1 MKNLI
6 GIFIVLLMIAISC
19 SSSEKVVETPQLT
32 DYMDTVS
39 YSVGV
44 DIGKSFRLQEMDI
57 NPDVMARGLSD
68 AFSDKETA
76 LTDEETQ
83 STLIKFRQEFQ
94 EKQREIAQRKAQETA
109 IAEEAYLAES
119 ASKEGVVSLPSGLQ
133 YKVIT
138 PGDGPSPLTTDKVKV
153 HYKGS
158 LADGTIFDSSYD
170 RGQPTSFTVSG
181 VIKGWTEALLLMQV
195 GSKWELTIPSKLG
208 YGARGGGGK
217 IPPNSTL
224 LFEVELLAIE

>member
-19 SSSEKVVETPQLT
+19 TSSEKVVETPQLT

-208 YGARGGGGK
+208 YGTRGSGDR

>member
-19 SSSEKVVETPQLT
+19 TSSEKVVETPQLT

-133 YKVIT
+133 YKVII

-208 YGARGGGGK
+208 YGARGSGGK

-224 LFEVELLAIE
+224 LFEVELLGIE

>member
-1 MKNLI
+1 MKKLI
-6 GIFIVLLMIAISC
+6 GIFIALLMIAISC
-19 SSSEKVVETPQLT
+19 TSSEKAVETPQLT

-57 NPDVMARGLSD
+57 DPDVMARGLND

-76 LTDEETQ
+76 LTKEEVQ

-94 EKQREIAQRKAQETA
+94 QKQREIAQRKAQEA
-109 IAEEAYLAES
+109 AVAEETYLAEN
-119 ASKEGVVSLPSGLQ
+119 AKKEGVVSLPSGLQ

-138 PGDGPSPLTTDKVKV
+138 PGDGPSPLKTDKVKV
-153 HYKGS
+153 HYKGA
-158 LADGTIFDSSYD
+158 LIDGTVFDSSND
-170 RGQPTSFTVSG
+170 PGQPASFNVSG

-195 GSKWELTIPSKLG
+195 GSKWELTIPSILG
-208 YGARGGGGK
+208 YGTRGRGGK

-224 LFEVELLAIE
+224 LFELELLGIE

>member
-19 SSSEKVVETPQLT
+19 TSSEKLVETPQLT

-44 DIGKSFRLQEMDI
+44 DIGKSFRLQEMEI
-57 NPDVMARGLSD
+57 NPNVMARGLSD
-68 AFSDKETA
+68 AFSNKETA
-76 LTDEETQ
+76 ITDEEIQ
-83 STLIKFRQEFQ
+83 STLINFRQEFQ
-94 EKQREIAQRKAQETA
+94 QKQRELAQRKAQEA
-109 IAEEAYLAES
+109 AVAEEAYLAES

-208 YGARGGGGK
+208 YGARGSGGK

-224 LFEVELLAIE
+224 LFEVELLGIE

>member
-6 GIFIVLLMIAISC
+6 SIFIVLLMIAISC
-19 SSSEKVVETPQLT
+19 TSSEKLLETPQLT

-44 DIGKSFRLQEMDI
+44 DIGKSFRLQEMEI
-57 NPDVMARGLSD
+57 NPNVMARGLSD
-68 AFSDKETA
+68 AFSNKETA
-76 LTDEETQ
+76 ITDEEIQ
-83 STLIKFRQEFQ
+83 STLINFRQEFQ
-94 EKQREIAQRKAQETA
+94 QKQRELAQRKAQEA
-109 IAEEAYLAES
+109 AVAEEAYLAES

-208 YGARGGGGK
+208 YGARGSGGK

-224 LFEVELLAIE
+224 LFEVELLGIE

>member
-19 SSSEKVVETPQLT
+19 TSSEKVVETPQLT

-76 LTDEETQ
+76 LTDEEIQ
-83 STLIKFRQEFQ
+83 STLINFRQEFQ
-94 EKQREIAQRKAQETA
+94 QKQREIAQRKAQETA
-109 IAEEAYLAES
+109 VAEESYLAES

-208 YGARGGGGK
+208 YGTRGSGGK

-224 LFEVELLAIE
+224 LFEVELLGIE

>member
-1 MKNLI
+1 MKKLI
-6 GIFIVLLMIAISC
+6 GIFILSLMIAISC
-19 SSSEKVVETPQLT
+19 TSSEKVVETPQLT

-57 NPDVMARGLSD
+57 DPDVMARGLND

-76 LTDEETQ
+76 LTKEEVQ

-94 EKQREIAQRKAQETA
+94 QKQREIAQRKAQEA
-109 IAEEAYLAES
+109 AVAEETYLAEN
-119 ASKEGVVSLPSGLQ
+119 ATKEGVVSLPSGLQ

-138 PGDGPSPLTTDKVKV
+138 PGDGPSPLKTDKVKV
-153 HYKGS
+153 HYKGT
-158 LADGTIFDSSYD
+158 LTDGTVFDSSYD
-170 RGQPTSFTVSG
+170 LGQPASFNVSG

-195 GSKWELTIPSKLG
+195 GSKWELTIPSILG
-208 YGARGGGGK
+208 YGTRGRGGK

-224 LFEVELLAIE
+224 LFELELLSIE

>member
-1 MKNLI
+1 MKKQI
-6 GIFIVLLMIAISC
+6 SIIIAFLMIAISC
-19 SSSEKVVETPQLT
+19 TTSEKVVKAPQLI

-57 NPDVMARGLSD
+57 DPDAMARGLSD
-68 AFSDKETA
+68 AFSDKETV
-76 LTDEETQ
+76 LTDEEIQ
-83 STLIKFRQEFQ
+83 STLINFRQVFQ
-94 EKQREIAQRKAQETA
+94 QKQREVAERKAQEA
-109 IAEEAYLAES
+109 AVAEEAYLAES

-138 PGDGPSPLTTDKVKV
+138 PGDGPSPLSTDRVKV
-153 HYKGS
+153 HYKGT
-158 LADGTIFDSSYD
+158 LVDGTVFDSSYD
-170 RGQPTSFTVSG
+170 RGQPASNNVTGF
-181 VIKGWTEALLLMQV
+181 IKGWVEALLLMQV

-208 YGARGGGGK
+208 YGTRGSGGT

>member
-1 MKNLI
+1 MKHI
-6 GIFIVLLMIAISC
+6 STIIISVFIIAISC
-19 SSSEKVVETPQLT
+19 SNSNQQIEEVKLN

-44 DIGKSFRLQEMDI
+44 DIGKSFRYQEMDI
-57 NPDVMARGLSD
+57 DPDAMARGLSD
-68 AFSDKETA
+68 AFSDKETI
-76 LTDEETQ
+76 LTDEEIQ
-83 STLIKFRQEFQ
+83 STLINFRQVFQ
-94 EKQREIAQRKAQETA
+94 QKQREVAQRKAQEA
-109 IAEEAYLAES
+109 AVAEEAYLAES
-119 ASKEGVVSLPSGLQ
+119 ASKQGVVSLPSGLQ

-208 YGARGGGGK
+208 YGARGSGGK

-224 LFEVELLAIE
+224 LFEVELLGIE

>member
-1 MKNLI
+1 MKNLT

-94 EKQREIAQRKAQETA
+94 EKQREIAQRKAQEAA

-208 YGARGGGGK
+208 YGARGSGGK

-224 LFEVELLAIE
+224 LFEVELLGIE

>member
-19 SSSEKVVETPQLT
+19 SSSEKVFETPQLT

-208 YGARGGGGK
+208 YGARGSGGK

-224 LFEVELLAIE
+224 LFEVELLGIE

>member
-1 MKNLI
+1 MKKKNA
-6 GIFIVLLMIAISC
+6 IFIVLLMITISC
-19 SSSEKVVETPQLT
+19 TSSEKVVEVSELT

-39 YSVGV
+39 YSVGI

-208 YGARGGGGK
+208 YGTRGSGDR

>member
-6 GIFIVLLMIAISC
+6 GIFIILLMIAISC
-19 SSSEKVVETPQLT
+19 SNSEKVFETPQLT

-208 YGARGGGGK
+208 YGARGSGGK

-224 LFEVELLAIE
+224 LFEVELLGIE

>member
-1 MKNLI
+1 MKKLI
-6 GIFIVLLMIAISC
+6 GIFILSLMIAISC
-19 SSSEKVVETPQLT
+19 TSSEKVVETPQLT

-57 NPDVMARGLSD
+57 DPDVMARGLND

-76 LTDEETQ
+76 LTKEEVQ

-94 EKQREIAQRKAQETA
+94 QKQREIAQRKAQEA
-109 IAEEAYLAES
+109 AVAEETYLAEN
-119 ASKEGVVSLPSGLQ
+119 ATKEGVVSLPSGLQ

-138 PGDGPSPLTTDKVKV
+138 PGDGPSPLKTDKVKV
-153 HYKGS
+153 HYKGT
-158 LADGTIFDSSYD
+158 LTDGTVFDSSYD
-170 RGQPTSFTVSG
+170 LGQPASFNVSG

-195 GSKWELTIPSKLG
+195 GSKWELTIPSILG
-208 YGARGGGGK
+208 YGTRGKGGK

-224 LFEVELLAIE
+224 LFELELLGIE

>member
-19 SSSEKVVETPQLT
+19 TSSEKVVETPQLT

-76 LTDEETQ
+76 LTDEEIQ
-83 STLIKFRQEFQ
+83 STLINFRQEFQ
-94 EKQREIAQRKAQETA
+94 QKQREIAQRKAQEAA
-109 IAEEAYLAES
+109 IAEESYLAES

-208 YGARGGGGK
+208 YGARGSGGK

>member
-19 SSSEKVVETPQLT
+19 SNSEKVVETPQLT

-57 NPDVMARGLSD
+57 NPEVMARGLSD

-208 YGARGGGGK
+208 YGARGSGGK

-224 LFEVELLAIE
+224 LFEVELLGIE

>member
-1 MKNLI
+1 MKKLI
-6 GIFIVLLMIAISC
+6 GIFIALLMIAISC
-19 SSSEKVVETPQLT
+19 TSSEKAVETPQLT

-57 NPDVMARGLSD
+57 DPDVMARGLND

-76 LTDEETQ
+76 LTKEEVQ

-94 EKQREIAQRKAQETA
+94 QKQREIAQRKAQEA
-109 IAEEAYLAES
+109 AVSEETYLAEN
-119 ASKEGVVSLPSGLQ
+119 AKKEGVVSLPSGLQ

-138 PGDGPSPLTTDKVKV
+138 PGDGPSPLKTDKVKV
-153 HYKGS
+153 HYKGV
-158 LADGTIFDSSYD
+158 LIDGTVFDSSND
-170 RGQPTSFTVSG
+170 PGQPASFNVSG

-195 GSKWELTIPSKLG
+195 GSKWELTIPSILG
-208 YGARGGGGK
+208 YGTRGRGGK

-224 LFEVELLAIE
+224 LFELELLSIE

>member
-19 SSSEKVVETPQLT
+19 TSSEKVVETPQLT

-57 NPDVMARGLSD
+57 NPEVMARGLSD

-94 EKQREIAQRKAQETA
+94 EKQREIAQRKAQEA
-109 IAEEAYLAES
+109 AVAEEAYLAES

-208 YGARGGGGK
+208 YGARGSGGK

-224 LFEVELLAIE
+224 LFEVELLGIE

>member
-1 MKNLI
+1 MKKLI
-6 GIFIVLLMIAISC
+6 GIFIALLMIAISC
-19 SSSEKVVETPQLT
+19 TSSEKAVETPQLT

-57 NPDVMARGLSD
+57 DPDVMARGLND

-76 LTDEETQ
+76 LTKEEVQ

-94 EKQREIAQRKAQETA
+94 QKQREIAQRKAQEA
-109 IAEEAYLAES
+109 AVSEETYLAEN
-119 ASKEGVVSLPSGLQ
+119 AKKEGVVSLPSGLQ

-138 PGDGPSPLTTDKVKV
+138 PGDGPSPLKTDKVKV
-153 HYKGS
+153 HYKGA
-158 LADGTIFDSSYD
+158 LIDGTVFDSSNAQK
-170 RGQPTSFTVSG
+170 QPAPFNVSG

-195 GSKWELTIPSKLG
+195 GSKWELTIPSILG
-208 YGARGGGGK
+208 YGTRGRGGK

-224 LFEVELLAIE
+224 LFELELLSIE

>member
-19 SSSEKVVETPQLT
+19 SNSEKVVETPQLT

-208 YGARGGGGK
+208 YGARGSGGK

-224 LFEVELLAIE
+224 LFEVELLGIE

>member
-19 SSSEKVVETPQLT
+19 TSSEKLVETPKLT

-44 DIGKSFRLQEMDI
+44 DIGKSFRLQEMEI
-57 NPDVMARGLSD
+57 NPNVMAKGLSD

-94 EKQREIAQRKAQETA
+94 EKQREIAQRKAQEA
-109 IAEEAYLAES
+109 AVAEEVFLAES
-119 ASKEGVVSLPSGLQ
+119 ASKDGVVSLPSGLQ

-138 PGDGPSPLTTDKVKV
+138 PGDVPSPLTTDKVKV

-208 YGARGGGGK
+208 YGARGSGGK

-224 LFEVELLAIE
+224 LFEVELLGIE

>member
-1 MKNLI
+1 MKKLI
-6 GIFIVLLMIAISC
+6 GIFIALLMIAISC
-19 SSSEKVVETPQLT
+19 TSSEKAVETPQLT

-57 NPDVMARGLSD
+57 DPDVMARGLND

-76 LTDEETQ
+76 LTKEEVQ

-94 EKQREIAQRKAQETA
+94 QKQREIAQRKAQEA
-109 IAEEAYLAES
+109 AVAEETYLAEN
-119 ASKEGVVSLPSGLQ
+119 AKKEGVVSLPSGLQ

-138 PGDGPSPLTTDKVKV
+138 PGDGPSPLKTDKVKV
-153 HYKGS
+153 HYKGT
-158 LADGTIFDSSYD
+158 LIDGTVFDSSND
-170 RGQPTSFTVSG
+170 PGQPAPFNVSG

-195 GSKWELTIPSKLG
+195 GSKWELTIPSILG
-208 YGARGGGGK
+208 YGTRGRGGK

-224 LFEVELLAIE
+224 LFEVELLGIE

>member
-1 MKNLI
+1 MKKLI
-6 GIFIVLLMIAISC
+6 GIFIALLMIAISC
-19 SSSEKVVETPQLT
+19 TSSEKAVETPQLT

-57 NPDVMARGLSD
+57 DPDVMARGLND

-76 LTDEETQ
+76 LTKEEVQ

-94 EKQREIAQRKAQETA
+94 QKQREIAQRKAQEA
-109 IAEEAYLAES
+109 AVAEETYLAEN
-119 ASKEGVVSLPSGLQ
+119 ATKEGVVSLPSGLQ

-138 PGDGPSPLTTDKVKV
+138 PGDGPSPLKTDKVKV
-153 HYKGS
+153 HYKGT
-158 LADGTIFDSSYD
+158 LTDGTVFDSSYD
-170 RGQPTSFTVSG
+170 LGQPASFNVSG

-195 GSKWELTIPSKLG
+195 GSKWELTIPSILG
-208 YGARGGGGK
+208 YGTRGRGGK

-224 LFEVELLAIE
+224 LFEVELLGIE

>member
-208 YGARGGGGK
+208 YGTRGSGGT

>member
-19 SSSEKVVETPQLT
+19 TSSEKVVETPQLT

-57 NPDVMARGLSD
+57 NPDAMARGLSD

-76 LTDEETQ
+76 LTDEEIQ
-83 STLIKFRQEFQ
+83 STLINFRQEFQ
-94 EKQREIAQRKAQETA
+94 QKQREIAQRKAQEA
-109 IAEEAYLAES
+109 AVAEESYLAES

-208 YGARGGGGK
+208 YGTRGSGDR

>member
-1 MKNLI
+1 MKNLM

-19 SSSEKVVETPQLT
+19 TSSEKVVETPQLT

-119 ASKEGVVSLPSGLQ
+119 AAKEGVVSLPSGLQ

-208 YGARGGGGK
+208 YGARGSGGK

-224 LFEVELLAIE
+224 LFEVELLGIE

>member
-1 MKNLI
+1 M
-6 GIFIVLLMIAISC
+6 VLLMIAISC
-19 SSSEKVVETPQLT
+19 TSSEKIVETPQLT

-44 DIGKSFRLQEMDI
+44 DIGKSFRLQEMEI
-57 NPDVMARGLSD
+57 NPNVMARGLSD
-68 AFSDKETA
+68 AFSNKETA
-76 LTDEETQ
+76 ITDEEIQ
-83 STLIKFRQEFQ
+83 STLINFRQEFQ
-94 EKQREIAQRKAQETA
+94 QKQRELAQQKAQEA
-109 IAEEAYLAES
+109 AVAEEAYLAES
-119 ASKEGVVSLPSGLQ
+119 ASKDGVVSLPSGLQ

-208 YGARGGGGK
+208 YGARGSGGK

-224 LFEVELLAIE
+224 LFEVELLGIE

>member
-1 MKNLI
+1 MDWDGLI
-6 GIFIVLLMIAISC
+6 DEVQIWN
-19 SSSEKVVETPQLT
+19 
-32 DYMDTVS
+32 
-39 YSVGV
+39 
-44 DIGKSFRLQEMDI
+44 R
-57 NPDVMARGLSD
+57 
-68 AFSDKETA
+68 A
-76 LTDEETQ
+76 LTEDEIQ
-83 STLIKFRQEFQ
+83 STLINFREIFQ
-94 EKQREIAQRKAQETA
+94 QKQRELAQRKAQEA
-109 IAEEAYLAES
+109 EVAEEAFLAES

-208 YGARGGGGK
+208 YGARGSGGK

-224 LFEVELLAIE
+224 LFEVELLGIE

>member
-1 MKNLI
+1 MKKLI
-6 GIFIVLLMIAISC
+6 GIFIALLMIAISC
-19 SSSEKVVETPQLT
+19 TSSEKAVETPQLT

-57 NPDVMARGLSD
+57 DPDAMARGLSD

-76 LTDEETQ
+76 LTDEEIQ
-83 STLIKFRQEFQ
+83 STLINFRQVFQ
-94 EKQREIAQRKAQETA
+94 QKQREVAERKAQEA
-109 IAEEAYLAES
+109 AVAEETYLAES

-138 PGDGPSPLTTDKVKV
+138 PGDGPSPLKTDKVKV

-208 YGARGGGGK
+208 YGTRGSGGK

-224 LFEVELLAIE
+224 LFEVELLGIE

>member
-19 SSSEKVVETPQLT
+19 TSSEKVVETPQLT

-76 LTDEETQ
+76 LTDEEIQ
-83 STLIKFRQEFQ
+83 STLINFRQEFQ
-94 EKQREIAQRKAQETA
+94 QKQREIAQRKAQEA
-109 IAEEAYLAES
+109 AVAEESYLAES

-208 YGARGGGGK
+208 YGTRGSGDR

>member
-19 SSSEKVVETPQLT
+19 TSSEKLVETPQLT

-57 NPDVMARGLSD
+57 NPDAMARGLSD

-94 EKQREIAQRKAQETA
+94 EKQREIAQRKAQEAA
-109 IAEEAYLAES
+109 IAEEDYLAES

-153 HYKGS
+153 HYNGS

-195 GSKWELTIPSKLG
+195 GSKGELTIPSKLG
-208 YGARGGGGK
+208 YGARGSGGK

-224 LFEVELLAIE
+224 LFEVELLGIE

>member
-19 SSSEKVVETPQLT
+19 TSSEKVVETPQLT

-76 LTDEETQ
+76 LTDEEIQ
-83 STLIKFRQEFQ
+83 STLINFRQEFQ
-94 EKQREIAQRKAQETA
+94 QKQREIAQRKAQEA
-109 IAEEAYLAES
+109 AVAEEAYLAES

-133 YKVIT
+133 YKVII

-208 YGARGGGGK
+208 YGTRGSGDR

>member
-19 SSSEKVVETPQLT
+19 TSSEKVVETPQLT

-109 IAEEAYLAES
+109 IAEESYLAES

-208 YGARGGGGK
+208 YGTRGSGDR

>member
-19 SSSEKVVETPQLT
+19 TSSEKVVETPQLT

-57 NPDVMARGLSD
+57 NPDAMARGLSD

-76 LTDEETQ
+76 LTDEEIQ
-83 STLIKFRQEFQ
+83 STLINFRQEFQ
-94 EKQREIAQRKAQETA
+94 KKQREIAQRKAQEA
-109 IAEEAYLAES
+109 AVAEEAYLAES

-138 PGDGPSPLTTDKVKV
+138 PGDGPSPLTTDTVKV

-208 YGARGGGGK
+208 YGTRGSGDR

>member
-1 MKNLI
+1 MKKQI
-6 GIFIVLLMIAISC
+6 GILIAFLMIAISC
-19 SSSEKVVETPQLT
+19 TTSEKVVETPQLI

-57 NPDVMARGLSD
+57 DPDAMARGLSD
-68 AFSDKETA
+68 AFSDKETV
-76 LTDEETQ
+76 LTDEEIQ
-83 STLIKFRQEFQ
+83 STLINFRQVFQ
-94 EKQREIAQRKAQETA
+94 QKQREVAERKAQEA
-109 IAEEAYLAES
+109 AVAEEAYLAES

-138 PGDGPSPLTTDKVKV
+138 PGDGPSPLSTDRVKV
-153 HYKGS
+153 HYKGT
-158 LADGTIFDSSYD
+158 LVDGTVFDSSYD
-170 RGQPTSFTVSG
+170 RGQPSSNNVTGF
-181 VIKGWTEALLLMQV
+181 IKGWVEALLLMQV

-208 YGARGGGGK
+208 YGTRGSGDR